1 MTTQRHRRTAALAL
15 LCAAQ
20 TMILTDTS
28 IVNVALPAIESD
40 MGASTMELQWV
51 VTAYTL
57 LFGGFML
64 LGGRAGD
71 LWGMRNLL
79 IVGMSVFTLAS
90 ILGGLATT
98 TGTLIAA
105 RALQGLGAALTAP
118 SIISL
123 VSVLYPEDRE
133 RNKALSIV
141 GAVNAVGFSLGLI
154 LGGVLTDSLGWQ
166 AVFYVN
172 VPIGVAFL
180 ALAPVLL
187 PRNER
192 LRQPLDVPGAITA
205 TAGLSLFVLALSLA
219 ERYGLYSPP
228 VLGLLAAAALVLA
241 AFVRIEGRSAHPLVP
256 LRFFRNRTA
265 AGANLATAVFGAIIA
280 PMFFFLTLYLQ
291 NALGLGSL
299 LTGFAFLPHS
309 LVVLFAA
316 GATEKLVRRY
326 GAKSV
331 LIGGMLSFGAGF
343 ALLTGIG
350 PEGGYWTAVLPGT
363 LLVGL
368 GVATIIVAA
377 VIAATSGAAPQEQ
390 GLASGVWN
398 TAIPVGSAIGMASLT
413 LVAQMRV
420 SDLAGSGV
428 DAALAEVE
436 GFRAAFFG
444 SFAFLALGFAAVA
457 LLMKRQAAEPQPG
470 SQREPHAGTT
480 PANAAE
486 RG

>member
-1 MTTQRHRRTAALAL
+1 MAILRNRRGAALAL

-28 IVNVALPAIESD
+28 IVNVALPAIESA
-40 MGASTMELQWV
+40 MGASTMELQWI

-79 IVGMSVFTLAS
+79 IVGMGVFTLAS
-90 ILGGLATT
+90 VLGGFAASTEV
-98 TGTLIAA
+98 LIAA
-105 RALQGLGAALTAP
+105 RALQGLGAALSAP

-123 VSVLYPEDRE
+123 VSVMYEDDRE
-133 RNKALSIV
+133 RSRALSVV
-141 GAVNAVGFSLGLI
+141 GAVNAIGFSLGLI

-166 AVFYVN
+166 AVFFVN
-172 VPIGVAFL
+172 VPVGVAFI
-180 ALAPVLL
+180 ALAPGLL

-192 LRQPLDVPGAITA
+192 LRQPLDVPGAATA
-205 TAGLSLFVLALSLA
+205 TVGLSLFVLALSLA
-219 ERYGLYSPP
+219 ETYGLLSWPI
-228 VLGLLAAAALVLA
+228 LGLLVVAALALA
-241 AFVRIEGRSAHPLVP
+241 VFVAVEKRSAHPLVP

-265 AGANLATAVFGAIIA
+265 LGANLATVVFGAIIT

-326 GAKSV
+326 GARAV
-331 LIGGMLSFGAGF
+331 LIGGMLAFAAGF
-343 ALLTGIG
+343 ALLTRIG
-350 PEGGYWTAVLPGT
+350 ADGGYWTAVLPGT
-363 LLVGL
+363 LLVGF

-377 VIAATSGAAPQEQ
+377 VIAATAGAAPQEQ

-398 TAIPVGSAIGMASLT
+398 TAIPVGSAIGMAILT
-413 LVAQMRV
+413 LVAQLRA
-420 SDLAGSGV
+420 SGLADGGLDPS
-428 DAALAEVE
+428 LAYVE
-436 GFRAAFFG
+436 GFRTAFFA
-444 SFAFLALGFAAVA
+444 SFVFLALGFLAVT
-457 LLMKRQAAEPQPG
+457 LLMKRTRPEALPLPAA
-470 SQREPHAGTT
+470 AA
-480 PANAAE
+480 ANRSE
-486 RG
+486 GG